1 MSSNIGRYIKMQIF
15 GESHGK
21 AIGVVIDGI
30 PHGIKL
36 DMDAIAVQ
44 MARRAPGNDKTST
57 PRKEADIPEIISG
70 VLNGVTTGAPLCA
83 MIVNS
88 NTRSRDY
95 SNLVDT
101 PRPSHADYPA
111 NIRFNGY
118 NDLSGSGH
126 FSGRLTAPM
135 VFAGAVCR
143 QILKEKG
150 ITVGG
155 HIYSIGE
162 VKDTPFDMVNVDENM
177 LEGLNCRAFSVIDEK
192 SEKEMRDV
200 IEKARMDRDS
210 VGGVC
215 EVAVTGIDAG
225 NGDVMFGSVESRI
238 SEALFGVPAVKGVEF
253 GAGFDISKMRGSEV
267 NDCYCIKDG
276 KIATK
281 SNNNGG
287 ILGGLT
293 NGMPI
298 IVRAALK
305 PTPSIS
311 KEQKTLNTKTLSDD
325 TLIINGRH
333 DPCVVGRALPVI
345 ESMVCFILCDILKG
359 NGKI

>member
-1 MSSNIGRYIKMQIF
+1 MSSNIGKYIKMQIF

-21 AIGVVIDGI
+21 AIGVVLDGI
-30 PHGIKL
+30 PHGITL
-36 DMDAIAVQ
+36 DMESIALQ
-44 MARRAPGNDKTST
+44 MSRRAPGGDKTST

-70 VLNGVTTGAPLCA
+70 VLDGVTTGAPLCA
-83 MIVNS
+83 MIYNS
-88 NTRSRDY
+88 NTRSADY
-95 SNLVDT
+95 SNLADT
-101 PRPSHADYPA
+101 PRPSHADFPA
-111 NIRFNGY
+111 SVRFDGC

-143 QILKEKG
+143 QILKQKG

-155 HIYSIGE
+155 HIYSVGE
-162 VKDTPFDMVNVDENM
+162 VNDTPFDMVNVDEIM
-177 LEGLNCRAFSVIDEK
+177 LDGLSKRKFAVIDER
-192 SEKEMRDV
+192 SEKDMREV
-200 IEKARMDRDS
+200 IENARMNCDS
-210 VGGVC
+210 VGGIC
-215 EVAVTGIDAG
+215 EVAVTGIEAG
-225 NGDVMFGSVESRI
+225 LGDVMFGSVESKI

-253 GAGFDISKMRGSEV
+253 GAGFDISKMHGSEA
-267 NDCYCIKDG
+267 NDCYTVKDG
-276 KIATK
+276 KIVTT

-287 ILGGLT
+287 ILGGLA

-311 KEQKTLNTKTLSDD
+311 KEQKTLNTKTMDEG
-325 TLIINGRH
+325 TLVIHGRH

-345 ESMVCFILCDILKG
+345 ESMVCFTLCDILKG